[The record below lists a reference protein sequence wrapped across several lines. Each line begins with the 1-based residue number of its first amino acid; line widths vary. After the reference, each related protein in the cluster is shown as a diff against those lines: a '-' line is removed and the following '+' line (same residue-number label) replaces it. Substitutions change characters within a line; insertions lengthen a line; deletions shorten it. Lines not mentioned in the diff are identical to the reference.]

1 MEKNNIADLLSLDSL
16 FTTQAER
23 DGAKGT
29 LATSSQLLNIPLDV
43 LDPWTDE
50 NGNPQPFRAY
60 TPAQMADLAENIR
73 QNGVITAIRVR
84 PRNGRYQIIAGHN
97 RVEAAK
103 MAGLSVIPAIVEDLD
118 DNQAVIVLVDSNLK
132 QRERILPSEKAFAY
146 KEKMKAL
153 NRQGQRTDLT
163 SPQCAAKFRSDDE
176 VAKGEGVSGDTIRR
190 YIRLT
195 ELVPPLLER
204 VDTGKLGMTPAVEL
218 SYQPKE
224 SQTQLSL
231 ILSETNSRVS
241 KGAACQLRA
250 ESGEL
255 TAERIRAILGLN
267 EKASAPKKL
276 LKLDLSGFSSAQLS
290 RIQTDAG
297 LQDWL
302 LQQLNCY
309 LDGAVTDQPS
319 KDTDTQAK
327 LR

>member
-29 LATSSQLLNIPLDV
+29 LATSPQLLNIPLDV

-163 SPQCAAKFRSDDE
+163 SRHD
-176 VAKGEGVSGDTIRR
+176 VAKLEGADEIGGCESRRQTQR
-190 YIRLT
+190 YIRL
-195 ELVPPLLER
+195 LAL
-204 VDTGKLGMTPAVEL
+204 
-218 SYQPKE
+218 
-224 SQTQLSL
+224 
-231 ILSETNSRVS
+231 
-241 KGAACQLRA
+241 
-250 ESGEL
+250 
-255 TAERIRAILGLN
+255 
-267 EKASAPKKL
+267 
-276 LKLDLSGFSSAQLS
+276 
-290 RIQTDAG
+290 
-297 LQDWL
+297 W
-302 LQQLNCY
+302 
-309 LDGAVTDQPS
+309 
-319 KDTDTQAK
+319 
-327 LR
+327 

>member
-1 MEKNNIADLLSLDSL
+1 MERKD
-16 FTTQAER
+16 EWR
-23 DGAKGT
+23 DMF
-29 LATSSQLLNIPLDV
+29 ATSAPVAGAQLVNIPLDV

-97 RVEAAK
+97 RAEAAK

-153 NRQGQRTDLT
+153 KRQGQRTDLT
-163 SPQCAAKFRSDDE
+163 CAQVGHKLEHQKSRDIIAESAGESRSQ
-176 VAKGEGVSGDTIRR
+176 VQR

-218 SYQPKE
+218 SYLPKE
-224 SQTQLSL
+224 AQTQLSL

-255 TAERIRAILGLN
+255 TAESIRTILGLN
-267 EKASAPKKL
+267 KTANAQKNL

-302 LQQLNCY
+302 LQQLNRY
-309 LDGAVTDQPS
+309 LDGKITD
-319 KDTDTQAK
+319 
-327 LR
+327 

>member
-1 MEKNNIADLLSLDSL
+1 MERKD
-16 FTTQAER
+16 EWR
-23 DGAKGT
+23 DMF
-29 LATSSQLLNIPLDV
+29 ATSAPVAGAQLVNIPLDV

-60 TPAQMADLAENIR
+60 TPAQMTDLAENIR

-97 RVEAAK
+97 RAEAAK

-146 KEKMKAL
+146 REKLKAL
-153 NRQGQRTDLT
+153 KRQGTRSDLT
-163 SPQCAAKFRSDDE
+163 SGQVVQKWSRDKMADESSD
-176 VAKGEGVSGDTIRR
+176 SGRQIQR

-218 SYQPKE
+218 SYLPKE
-224 SQTQLSL
+224 AQTQLSL
-231 ILSETNSRVS
+231 ILSESNSRVS

-255 TAERIRAILGLN
+255 TTESIRTILGLN
-267 EKASAPKKL
+267 KTADAKKNL

-302 LQQLNCY
+302 LQQLNRY
-309 LDGAVTDQPS
+309 LDGKITD
-319 KDTDTQAK
+319 
-327 LR
+327 

>member
-1 MEKNNIADLLSLDSL
+1 MERKD
-16 FTTQAER
+16 EWR
-23 DGAKGT
+23 DMF
-29 LATSSQLLNIPLDV
+29 ATSAPVAGAQLVNIPLDV

-60 TPAQMADLAENIR
+60 TPAQMTDLAENIR

-118 DNQAVIVLVDSNLK
+118 DNQAVIILVDSNLK

-153 NRQGQRTDLT
+153 KRQQKVGRPSKENASQVETHL
-163 SPQCAAKFRSDDE
+163 RSDE
-176 VAKGEGVSGDTIRR
+176 QLASEAGDSRAQIQR

-218 SYQPKE
+218 SYLPKE
-224 SQTQLSL
+224 AQTQLSL

-241 KGAACQLRA
+241 KGTACQLRA

-267 EKASAPKKL
+267 EKAGAPKKL
-276 LKLDLSGFSSAQLS
+276 LKLDLSCFSSAQLT
-290 RIQTDAG
+290 RIQTDDE

-302 LQQLNCY
+302 LKQLNRY
-309 LDGAVTDQPS
+309 LDGKITD
-319 KDTDTQAK
+319 
-327 LR
+327 

>member
-29 LATSSQLLNIPLDV
+29 LVTSPQLLNIPLDV

-60 TPAQMADLAENIR
+60 TPAQMTDLAENIR

-153 NRQGQRTDLT
+153 KRRGQRTDLT
-163 SPQCAAKFRSDDE
+163 LSQVATKSDSAAEIGR
-176 VAKGEGVSGDTIRR
+176 AQGESRDQVFR

-218 SYQPKE
+218 SYLPKE
-224 SQTQLSL
+224 AQTQLSL
-231 ILSETNSRVS
+231 ILSESNSRVS

-255 TAERIRAILGLN
+255 TAERIRMILGLN
-267 EKASAPKKL
+267 EKAGAPKKL
-276 LKLDLSGFSSAQLS
+276 LKLDLSGFTGAQLA
-290 RIQTDAG
+290 RIQTDDE

-302 LQQLNCY
+302 LKQLNRY
-309 LDGAVTDQPS
+309 LDGKITD
-319 KDTDTQAK
+319 
-327 LR
+327 

>member
-1 MEKNNIADLLSLDSL
+1 MERKD
-16 FTTQAER
+16 EWR
-23 DGAKGT
+23 DMF
-29 LATSSQLLNIPLDV
+29 ATSAPVAGAQLVNIPLDV

-60 TPAQMADLAENIR
+60 TPAQMTDLAENIR

-118 DNQAVIVLVDSNLK
+118 DNQAVIILVDSNLK

-163 SPQCAAKFRSDDE
+163 SRHD
-176 VAKGEGVSGDTIRR
+176 VAKLDGADEIGGCESRRQIQR

-218 SYQPKE
+218 SYLPKE

-231 ILSETNSRVS
+231 ILSESNSRVS

-255 TAERIRAILGLN
+255 TTESIRTILGLN
-267 EKASAPKKL
+267 KTADAKKNL

-290 RIQTDAG
+290 RIQADAG

-302 LQQLNCY
+302 LQQLNRY
-309 LDGAVTDQPS
+309 LDGKITD
-319 KDTDTQAK
+319 
-327 LR
+327 

>member
-1 MEKNNIADLLSLDSL
+1 MERKDEWREMFAAS
-16 FTTQAER
+16 APAA
-23 DGAKGT
+23 GA
-29 LATSSQLLNIPLDV
+29 QLLNIPLDV

-60 TPAQMADLAENIR
+60 TPAQMTDLAENIR

-153 NRQGQRTDLT
+153 NRQGRRSDLT
-163 SPQCAAKFRSDDE
+163 SSHDETKLRSDE
-176 VAKGEGVSGDTIRR
+176 QVANDVGESRATVQR

-218 SYQPKE
+218 SYLPKE

-255 TAERIRAILGLN
+255 TAESIRTILGLN
-267 EKASAPKKL
+267 KTANAQKNL

-302 LQQLNCY
+302 LQQLNRY
-309 LDGAVTDQPS
+309 LDGKITD
-319 KDTDTQAK
+319 
-327 LR
+327 

>member
-1 MEKNNIADLLSLDSL
+1 MERKD
-16 FTTQAER
+16 EWR
-23 DGAKGT
+23 DMF
-29 LATSSQLLNIPLDV
+29 ATSAPVAGAQLVNIPLDV

-60 TPAQMADLAENIR
+60 TPAQMTDLAENIR

-153 NRQGQRTDLT
+153 KRRGQRTDLT
-163 SPQCAAKFRSDDE
+163 LSQVATKSDSAAEIGR
-176 VAKGEGVSGDTIRR
+176 AQGESRDQVFR

-218 SYQPKE
+218 SYLPKE
-224 SQTQLSL
+224 AQTQLSL

-255 TAERIRAILGLN
+255 TTESIRAILGLN
-267 EKASAPKKL
+267 EKAGAPKKL
-276 LKLDLSGFSSAQLS
+276 LKLDLSGFSAAQLT

-302 LQQLNCY
+302 LQQLNRY
-309 LDGAVTDQPS
+309 LDGKIAD
-319 KDTDTQAK
+319 
-327 LR
+327 